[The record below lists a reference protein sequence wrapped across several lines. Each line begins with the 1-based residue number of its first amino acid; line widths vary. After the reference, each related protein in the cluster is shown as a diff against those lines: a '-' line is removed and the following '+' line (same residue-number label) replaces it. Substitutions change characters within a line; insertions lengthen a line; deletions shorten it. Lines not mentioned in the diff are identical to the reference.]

1 MSAASSDVGDL
12 FSRFGIADRLSLRG
26 AGQLADLVDLI
37 ATDEH
42 APTTVR
48 EPDEVWQVHI
58 ADSLSGVG
66 AVVDSLGDAIDG
78 ARIADLGA
86 GAGFPGL
93 VLAIA
98 LPEIHVTLVESV
110 GKKCMFMDRMI
121 EQLEID
127 NARTFNGRAEELAA
141 SRPPAGGREAFGV
154 VTARALSS
162 LPALLELSSPLLA
175 DGGTM
180 VAWRGARDE
189 AEEADA
195 VATGAKT
202 AMVAVDVEPVTPY
215 PGSKNRHI
223 HRWRKQGETPAGLP
237 RRPGQA
243 QKRPLG

>member
-1 MSAASSDVGDL
+1 MSAASPDVGDL
-12 FSRFGIADRLSLRG
+12 FNRFGIADRLTLRG
-26 AGQLADLVDLI
+26 AGQLADLVDLV
-37 ATDEH
+37 ATDGH

-48 EPDEVWQVHI
+48 EPDEIWQVHI
-58 ADSLSGVG
+58 ADSLSGVSAVADALG
-66 AVVDSLGDAIDG
+66 AGIEG
-78 ARIADLGA
+78 NRIADIGA

-98 LPEIHVTLVESV
+98 LPEVHVTLVESV
-110 GKKCMFMDRMI
+110 GKKCLFMDRVI
-121 EQLEID
+121 EQLQID

-141 SRPPAGGREAFGV
+141 ARPPAGGREAFNV

-162 LPALLELSSPLLA
+162 LPSLLELSSPLLA
-175 DGGTM
+175 DGGTL
-180 VAWRGARDE
+180 VAWRGARDQ
-189 AEEADA
+189 AEEADS
-195 VATGAKT
+195 VSTGGKT

-223 HRWRKQGETPAGLP
+223 HRWRKQGETPSGLP